1 MGGLERLFGYVL
13 SMYVRA
19 TVQKCAQGRQVNQKL
34 FISLRHHGGSIGHQK
49 KKPIG
54 IMLRIGCATT
64 YLFVLITRIN
74 QVQFVLLLDSL
85 QLTKKGHSDYLRS

>member
-13 SMYVRA
+13 SKYVRA

-54 IMLRIGCATT
+54 MLRIGCATT
-64 YLFVLITRIN
+64 YSCVLITRIN
-74 QVQFVLLLDSL
+74 QVQFVLS
-85 QLTKKGHSDYLRS
+85 